1 MKLFLPIILFLI
13 TLSFDFIGRFF
24 LTDDPNFIAIV
35 LSSITLISVTIL
47 LDIGY
52 YFVSLK
58 KNKPLRNT
66 CLIIISFSLA
76 SILLLNLMSA
86 YYFKEFLTYEMFNY
100 LKGDI
105 QSVYNLI
112 QSYVIN
118 IKFMMTLLGL
128 ATVIFFL
135 IKKSISLPY
144 KNKTMATIILMLTMV
159 TTYLSVNS
167 LTWHPSY
174 SSADI
179 ISSTLVSFKRG
190 LSQMNQNN
198 YLYSSFHTNLQKE
211 SIRPRYNI
219 ILIYHESWGKDAT
232 GLYDA
237 SKEVMPHLK
246 NFYES
251 HHPTFIK
258 FNRAY
263 TNSTATDLS
272 VPVILTGIEPTSELD
287 KFQKVPFLWNWTEAF
302 NMNSLLVSSQRFE
315 WARFDKYF
323 LSNPP
328 RETITA
334 ENSNSPIIH
343 DIGIDDHIATS
354 NFVKKLTLLSAKEPF
369 LAILNTNGMHAPFQR
384 NSDYFSPSEDF
395 SPYQKSAQ
403 IVDHAMKPFFDLL
416 QSHSLLDNTFIIF
429 TSDHGERDKPTHKAS
444 RIYSPYEEFI
454 NIPFLIKVP
463 SSWKKENPLLFENLK
478 NNENTNISNIDI
490 VPTILDI
497 VSIKEASQWNKKVST
512 LLDGSSL
519 LTKISNERIIKVSTI
534 NDFRQW
540 NKEAFAIIKGSRRL
554 TFTSSIGAQIYLLD
568 QDPEQKR
575 PLSDDSFKKELETFL
590 PIINKDKHFKRM
602 FGDKIK

>member
-1 MKLFLPIILFLI
+1 LKLYLSFILFLI
-13 TLSFDFIGRFF
+13 TLSFDFIGRYF
-24 LTDDPNFIAIV
+24 LTDNPTFSAIF
-35 LSSITLISVTIL
+35 LSSITLTSVIIL
-47 LDIGY
+47 LDLGY
-52 YFVSLK
+52 YFVDLN
-58 KNKPLRNT
+58 KNKFFRNSY
-66 CLIIISFSLA
+66 LIIISLSLA
-76 SILLLNLMSA
+76 VILLLNLMSA

-112 QSYVIN
+112 RSYVIN
-118 IKFMMTLLGL
+118 IEFMMAFLTI
-128 ATVIFFL
+128 ATVIFIL
-135 IKKSISLPY
+135 IKKTTFLPY
-144 KNKTMATIILMLTMV
+144 KNMKIATFILMV
-159 TTYLSVNS
+159 TVISTYLSANS

-179 ISSTLVSFKRG
+179 LSSTLVSFKRG

-198 YLYSSFHTNLQKE
+198 YLYSSIHTSLQKE
-211 SIRPRYNI
+211 SIRPQYNI

-232 GLYDA
+232 ELYDA
-237 SKEVMPHLK
+237 SKEVMPYLK

-251 HHPTFIK
+251 HRPTFIK
-258 FNRAY
+258 FKRAY

-272 VPVILTGIEPTSELD
+272 VPVILTGIESTSELD
-287 KFQKVPFLWNWTEAF
+287 KFQKIPFLWNWAEAF
-302 NMNSLLVSSQRFE
+302 NMSSLLVSSQRFE

-323 LSNPP
+323 LSSPP
-328 RETITA
+328 QETITA

-343 DIGIDDHIATS
+343 DIGIDDHIGTKI
-354 NFVKKLTLLSAKEPF
+354 FVEKLALLSSKEPF

-384 NSDYFSPSEDF
+384 SSDYFSPSEDF

-429 TSDHGERDKPTHKAS
+429 TSDHGEKDKPIHKAS

-463 SSWKKENPLLFENLK
+463 SSWKKENPLLFKNLK
-478 NNENTNISNIDI
+478 DNENVNISNIDI

-497 VSIKEASQWNKKVST
+497 VSLKEASQWNKKVST
-512 LLDGSSL
+512 LLDGRSL

-534 NDFRQW
+534 NDFRKW
-540 NKEAFAIIKGSRRL
+540 NKEAFTIIKGSRRL
-554 TFTSSIGAQIYLLD
+554 TFTSSKGPEIYLLD

-575 PLSDDSFKKELETFL
+575 PLSDNFFKEELKTFL

-602 FGDKIK
+602 FRDKIK